1 MVVNAECNGEQFC
14 GFEVMIMESIALSW
28 YERLPD
34 VHEEPAPTNWGLLW
48 FKASRYQNLSYESES
63 SNLIIMEVKHGGK
76 LSGAHFY

>member
-34 VHEEPAPTNWGLLW
+34 VHEEPDPDKLGLTLVQS
-48 FKASRYQNLSYESES
+48 FALSKPV
-63 SNLIIMEVKHGGK
+63 L
-76 LSGAHFY
+76 